1 MSVDPYRYHKWSS
14 GSYPSS
20 ACLCQ
25 AFLGI
30 VFVGVFCCYF
40 RGYIKISM
48 AFDIFLS
55 FVFHDINGCSYS
67 FKMKHDNRSFPVV

>member
-55 FVFHDINGCSYS
+55 FVFHDINGC
-67 FKMKHDNRSFPVV
+67 